1 MAERTDPMT
10 AVGTGDSD
18 ADLHGAR
25 RWERPEG
32 LRILWAGLLAGPV
45 AWTLH
50 LSGLY
55 FVATFQCAASRAP
68 LLVITAL
75 CLAIAAAG
83 TWLAERTR
91 AEMREHRDAS
101 ETALETRS
109 LFMARAGVWLG
120 LAFLL
125 VILVQTLPA
134 VLISPCHGVSGP

>member
-10 AVGTGDSD
+10 AVGTGESGTDRHD
-18 ADLHGAR
+18 AR

-32 LRILWAGLLAGPV
+32 LRLLWAGLLAGPL

-55 FVATFQCAASRAP
+55 FVATFQCAASRLP
-68 LLVITAL
+68 LLVITVL
-75 CLAIAAAG
+75 CLAMTVAG
-83 TWLAERTR
+83 TWLAEQTR
-91 AEMREHRDAS
+91 AGMCDRRDDS

-120 LAFLL
+120 LGFLL
-125 VILVQTLPA
+125 VILAQTLPV
-134 VLISPCHGVSGP
+134 VLISPCHGVSPL

>member
-10 AVGTGDSD
+10 AVGTGESGT
-18 ADLHGAR
+18 DLHAAR

-32 LRILWAGLLAGPV
+32 LRLLWAGLLAGPL

-55 FVATFQCAASRAP
+55 FVATFQCAASRVP
-68 LLVITAL
+68 LLAITVL
-75 CLAIAAAG
+75 CLAITVAG
-83 TWLAERTR
+83 IWLAERTR
-91 AEMREHRDAS
+91 AGMCDRRDDS

-120 LAFLL
+120 LGFLL
-125 VILVQTLPA
+125 VILVQALPA
-134 VLISPCHGVSGP
+134 ALIPPCHGVSAR